1 MRDVPNHFSNHFLS
15 LKDFSKSQLYD
26 MLSLSLAL
34 KSLCQNAKSLSKPI
48 TPQALGIKNSPQ
60 NPPTLALILEKPSTR
75 TRVSF
80 EAGVYELGGK
90 AIILMG
96 KDTQMGRG
104 EPIKDSARVI
114 SSMVDIIAIRTFSQE
129 GLEEFALHSSVPV
142 INALTDLS
150 HPLQVMADMLTMIE
164 CGIYLE
170 DFATHFE
177 EFCKQNLQQ
186 EALDFIKSQNPL
198 PKRICPPIV
207 CYIGDGNNMAHSW
220 LKLACIL
227 GFELRLLCPQ
237 KYTPDE
243 KIIALAQNLANKSN
257 AKIRVEIIP
266 SNADKVAVQDALES
280 VAKDAGVL
288 TTDTWISMGQEE
300 EKQSRIN
307 AFEGFCIN
315 QALMQKAHSNAI
327 FLHCLPAYR
336 GYEVSDEVIEGAQS
350 RVWQEANNRL
360 HIQKGIM
367 LWLLAKK

>member
-1 MRDVPNHFSNHFLS
+1 MRHFLS
-15 LKDFSKSQLYD
+15 LKDFSKAELYD
-26 MLSLSLAL
+26 MLCLSLTL
-34 KSLCQNAKSLSKPI
+34 KSLSQNAKNLCKSP
-48 TPQALGIKNSPQ
+48 APQ
-60 NPPTLALILEKPSTR
+60 NLGFKNIDFLPSPTLALILEKPSTR

-96 KDTQMGRG
+96 KDTQISRG

-114 SSMVDIIAIRTFSQE
+114 SSMVDIIAIRTFSHD
-129 GLEEFALHSSVPV
+129 GLEEFARYSSTPV

-164 CGIYLE
+164 CGIYAE
-170 DFATHFE
+170 DFAPHFDLFIKTH
-177 EFCKQNLQQ
+177 LQQ
-186 EALDFIKSQNPL
+186 NALDFIKTQNPL
-198 PKRICPPIV
+198 PKRICENTPIIT
-207 CYIGDGNNMAHSW
+207 YIGDGNNMSHSW
-220 LKLACIL
+220 LKLAGIL
-227 GFELRLLCPQ
+227 GVELRVLCPQ
-237 KYTPDE
+237 KYAPDE
-243 KIIALAQNLANKSN
+243 NIIALAQHLATTSN
-257 AKIRVEIIP
+257 AKIHIEILP
-266 SNADKVAVQDALES
+266 QNASQKAVQNTLENLVNS
-280 VAKDAGVL
+280 ANVL

-300 EKQSRIN
+300 EKQDRIR

-336 GYEVSDEVIEGAQS
+336 GYEVSEEVIEGAQS

-367 LWLLAKK
+367 LWLLATK